1 MQSAMGFLLHR
12 SLRRTLVLKN
22 EWQQLR
28 THIQQ
33 YSCKNV

>member
-1 MQSAMGFLLHR
+1 MQSAMVFLWHR

-22 EWQQLR
+22 EWQQLL

-33 YSCKNV
+33 YFCKNV